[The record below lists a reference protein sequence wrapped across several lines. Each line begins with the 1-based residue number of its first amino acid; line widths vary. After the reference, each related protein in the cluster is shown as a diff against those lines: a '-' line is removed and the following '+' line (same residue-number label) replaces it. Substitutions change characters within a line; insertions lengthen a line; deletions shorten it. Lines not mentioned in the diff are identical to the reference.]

1 MMNLEMYPGEPTR
14 FWLGPDPSDPPG
26 IDPEDEAPSPARGIG
41 NLKVLIV
48 EDEFFIAL
56 DAQTQVEN
64 IGCTVVGIAVSADEA
79 IAIVEREAPD
89 IVLMDIRLQ
98 GGRDGIDAAREIRA
112 RFSSRIIFVT
122 ANTDSS
128 TRARAHAVQ
137 PIAFLEKP
145 LTPSRLK
152 QALFA

>member
-1 MMNLEMYPGEPTR
+1 MMNLEMHPGEPNR
-14 FWLGPDPSDPPG
+14 FWLGPGHSDPLG
-26 IDPEDEAPSPARGIG
+26 SDPKDEAPSPATGIG

-56 DAQTQVEN
+56 DAQTQIESL
-64 IGCTVVGIAVSADEA
+64 GCTVVGIAVSADEA
-79 IAIVEREAPD
+79 ITIVEREAPD

-98 GGRDGIDAAREIRA
+98 GVTDGIDAAREIRT

-122 ANTDSS
+122 ANTDPS

-137 PIAFLEKP
+137 PTAFLEKP
-145 LTPSRLK
+145 LTPLRLK